1 MSNKTL
7 SWIKTAL
14 VFVGTVAVV
23 VGGHWMAG
31 LEFERSPQLAST
43 YVTAVVA
50 GCVSVLAH
58 RMWESVQP

>member
-14 VFVGTVAVV
+14 VFVGAVSV
-23 VGGHWMAG
+23 VIGGHWMAG
-31 LEFERSPQLAST
+31 LEFERGPMLAST

-50 GCVSVLAH
+50 GCVGVMAH
-58 RMWESVQP
+58 RLWESV